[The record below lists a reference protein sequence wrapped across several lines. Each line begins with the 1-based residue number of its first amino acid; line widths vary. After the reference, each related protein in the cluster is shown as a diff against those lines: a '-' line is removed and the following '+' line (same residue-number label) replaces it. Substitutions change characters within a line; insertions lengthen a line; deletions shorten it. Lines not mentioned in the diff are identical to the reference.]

1 MVRVPGSSGDSG
13 YHRESH
19 EDEEVPIKLESGM
32 EASSEAG
39 SLTTLL
45 NEEGPA
51 ELQSAGRSSADRN
64 EEEVLLEEK
73 PQLPPY
79 ASSGG
84 TADHDVNRDPP
95 SEEPKVKTEGT
106 PPTNAPLMQK
116 SLRKKKTKASRK
128 KLKAPADSGSDSR
141 DEIAVTWSD
150 DQLEEA
156 FNRNELQVFLVKNPV
171 MKVLQLRI
179 PGSQK
184 GPVTPPP
191 ATTKN
196 PGSWEDSKDLF
207 HLDLEATQIMLS
219 EIYEK
224 LKVLVGEAET
234 QTKVETKLKAAL
246 TQLPS
251 SASPTGSSQH
261 SHYAS
266 VTSTADSDTSE
277 GMQLGPSGAAMLQTR
292 SQRVPNAMPR
302 ADAPVAA
309 SRLNEHTHRL
319 QTFFNSAMERFL
331 KEQRAAQGTPS
342 VPLMRRTEPQ
352 NVDMAS
358 MESEHGEYDQDD
370 LDLSV
375 SREAIAVTAATT
387 TGLPAIAPCICLSAM
402 SESKELSGK
411 DDDEDRA
418 RAWIS
423 KVKSAFVRDQ
433 ARRTTRGDWKDL
445 LRELQ
450 VQLCGHGVSVAR
462 QYYHARKRADDTPLE
477 YLHRLNVAGLRA
489 KLRVKSG
496 PSDVS
501 PEHAEHFIET
511 LDYRDLAEQLAW
523 MRISDAGALEE

>member
-1 MVRVPGSSGDSG
+1 
-13 YHRESH
+13 
-19 EDEEVPIKLESGM
+19 
-32 EASSEAG
+32 
-39 SLTTLL
+39 
-45 NEEGPA
+45 
-51 ELQSAGRSSADRN
+51 
-64 EEEVLLEEK
+64 
-73 PQLPPY
+73 
-79 ASSGG
+79 
-84 TADHDVNRDPP
+84 
-95 SEEPKVKTEGT
+95 
-106 PPTNAPLMQK
+106 
-116 SLRKKKTKASRK
+116 
-128 KLKAPADSGSDSR
+128 
-141 DEIAVTWSD
+141 
-150 DQLEEA
+150 
-156 FNRNELQVFLVKNPV
+156 
-171 MKVLQLRI
+171 
-179 PGSQK
+179 
-184 GPVTPPP
+184 
-191 ATTKN
+191 
-196 PGSWEDSKDLF
+196 
-207 HLDLEATQIMLS
+207 
-219 EIYEK
+219 
-224 LKVLVGEAET
+224 
-234 QTKVETKLKAAL
+234 
-246 TQLPS
+246 
-251 SASPTGSSQH
+251 
-261 SHYAS
+261 
-266 VTSTADSDTSE
+266 
-277 GMQLGPSGAAMLQTR
+277 MLQTR

-375 SREAIAVTAATT
+375 SREATAVTAATT

-433 ARRTTRGDWKDL
+433 ARSTRRVCRTTRGDWKDL

-450 VQLCGHGVSVAR
+450 VQLCGLGVSVAR
-462 QYYHARKRADDTPLE
+462 QYYHATKRADDTPLE

-523 MRISDAGALEE
+523 MRISDAGALEEVLRVRQQDRQFRRHEVGSNAQGASHRDREPTRKRQRLWS